1 VSLQIALQAAQLLAL
16 LGGFA
21 ATIAVQRNDTKWVIK
36 SLEEHKVEDR
46 ERFSRIEDRL
56 DAFK

>member
-1 VSLQIALQAAQLLAL
+1 MSLQVILQAAQLLVL

-36 SLEEHKVEDR
+36 SLEDHKAEDR
-46 ERFSRIEDRL
+46 DRFSRLENRL
-56 DAFK
+56 NDL